1 MNKSQ
6 IADRLA
12 GRMGLS
18 RSAAADAVD
27 VVFETIG
34 EALAK
39 HEEARIAGFGTFATK
54 HRPART
60 GRNPRTGEAVSIPAS
75 VAPAFW
81 AGKAL
86 KENVNG
92 RRRARRRRNGWP
104 RSGQGEA
111 LREAASGTGGRGA
124 LRGARRRRGL
134 RRGHRP
140 QPRGRARAPLGARIA
155 LGRRCRGLTALAAT

>member
-18 RSAAADAVD
+18 KSAASGAVD
-27 VVFETIG
+27 AVFETIG

-39 HEEARIAGFGTFATK
+39 SEDVRIAGFGTFTTRS
-54 HRPART
+54 RPART

-75 VAPAFW
+75 TAPAFK

-86 KENVNG
+86 KDAVKG
-92 RRRARRRRNGWP
+92 R
-104 RSGQGEA
+104 
-111 LREAASGTGGRGA
+111 
-124 LRGARRRRGL
+124 
-134 RRGHRP
+134 
-140 QPRGRARAPLGARIA
+140 
-155 LGRRCRGLTALAAT
+155 